1 MSTQEEHPATESHKV
16 HAQHVVSY
24 GQYVLVWLGL
34 IALTCLTVALAGID
48 LGHWVIITALM
59 IASVKGM
66 LVMNI
71 FMHLKFEE
79 PAFRYF
85 VLVALITFL
94 IFISLTFFDYAFH

>member
-1 MSTQEEHPATESHKV
+1 MNTQEELPAIELHGAQ
-16 HAQHVVSY
+16 AQHVVSY
-24 GQYVLVWLGL
+24 GQYVLIWLGL

-48 LGHWVIITALM
+48 LGRWVIITALV

-66 LVMNI
+66 LVLNI

-79 PAFRYF
+79 PVFRYF